1 MSREL
6 PPQPNLEFLRKQ
18 AKELLDTL
26 QMQDPSAQLTDAQHR
41 LAREYG
47 FASWPQLKTHVELVL
62 CPAAIV
68 AANGN
73 PFAGTWIV
81 NVSRSA
87 RHPDNPFQ
95 TATLHFEI
103 RGTDIT
109 ITDVVVDESGGQTQ
123 TTNTIHADGVEY
135 PSENGYAM
143 TARWRSPRA
152 LEWEATKD
160 GVAEGRGSY
169 EVSADGR
176 TLQLTAGERVFV
188 FERR

>member
-18 AKELLDTL
+18 AKELLDEL
-26 QMQDPSAQLTDAQHR
+26 QKRDPSAQLAAAQHT

-47 FASWPQLKTHVELVL
+47 FASWAQLKTHVELIL
-62 CPAAIV
+62 RPAAIV

-73 PFAGTWIV
+73 PFAGMWIV
-81 NVSRSA
+81 NVSKSA

-95 TATLHFEI
+95 TATLHFDI
-103 RGTDIT
+103 RGNDVT
-109 ITDVVVDESGGQTQ
+109 ITDVVVDESGEELR

-135 PSENGYAM
+135 PSQYGYAM
-143 TARWRSPRA
+143 TARWRGARA
-152 LEWEATKD
+152 LEWEATKN
-160 GVAEGRGSY
+160 GIAEGRGSY

-176 TLQLTAGERVFV
+176 TLNLTAGEHVFV
-188 FERR
+188 FERQ

>member
-18 AKELLDTL
+18 AKELLDAL
-26 QMQDPSAQLTDAQHR
+26 QTEDGSAQLADAQHK

-62 CPAAIV
+62 RPAAIV

-81 NVSRSA
+81 NVSKSA
-87 RHPDNPFQ
+87 RHPDNLFQ

-135 PSENGYAM
+135 PSEYGYAM